1 MAQIQPL
8 DIPDELYHQLELLA
22 STQNRPLEAEIVYLL
37 EKGIQQETIRQK
49 QSQVLR
55 KVKQNLWQ
63 PDKPV
68 PDSVTLLREIRGYDD

>member
-8 DIPDELYHQLELLA
+8 NIPDELYHQLELLA

-55 KVKQNLWQ
+55 KIKQNLWK
-63 PDKPV
+63 PDEPV
-68 PDSVTLLREIRGYDD
+68 PDSVTLLREIRGSRD

>member
-8 DIPDELYHQLELLA
+8 NIPDELYHQLELLA
-22 STQNRPLEAEIVYLL
+22 STRNRPLEAEIVYLL
-37 EKGIQQETIRQK
+37 EKGIQQETIRQR

-55 KVKQNLWQ
+55 KVKQNLWK

-68 PDSVTLLREIRGYDD
+68 PDSVTLLREVRGYDD

>member
-8 DIPDELYHQLELLA
+8 NIPDELYHQLELLA

-55 KVKQNLWQ
+55 KVKQNLWK
-63 PDKPV
+63 PDEPV